1 MSVTRRISHTLRDLY
16 RRMFQ
21 RQEDARTR
29 EVVEVLKQ
37 VSLFK
42 GLSRS
47 ALRELAE
54 VMHPRDYRR
63 DEYLYYEND
72 PGLGLYIVQRGRVRL
87 VVTDESGGEQELRQ
101 AVENEFFGA
110 LSLLGE
116 SRRMET
122 AQAVIDTKVL
132 GVFSPDLK
140 TMLKRNPSVGAATVA
155 ALGRHLAARQVAL
168 MKQISED
175 RGKVAALRL
184 LDNLA
189 QQAEA
194 APPEWEGQG

>member
-1 MSVTRRISHTLRDLY
+1 MSVTRRIIHTLRDLY

-37 VSLFK
+37 MPLFK
-42 GLSRS
+42 GFSRS

-63 DEYLYYEND
+63 DEFLYYEND

-87 VVTDESGGEQELRQ
+87 VVEDEDGEVQELRQ
-101 AVENEFFGA
+101 TVENEFFGA

-122 AQAVIDTKVL
+122 AQAVTETRVL
-132 GVFSPDLK
+132 GFFSPDLK
-140 TMLKRNPSVGAATVA
+140 TMLKRNPSVGAAAVA
-155 ALGRHLAARQVAL
+155 ALARHLAARQVAL
-168 MKQISED
+168 MQQIAQD

-184 LDNLA
+184 LDGA
-189 QQAEA
+189 TQQAEA
-194 APPEWEGQG
+194 APPVE

>member
-1 MSVTRRISHTLRDLY
+1 MSVTRRIIHTLRDVY

-42 GLSRS
+42 GFSRS
-47 ALRELAE
+47 ALRDLAE
-54 VMHPRDYRR
+54 VVHRRDYRR
-63 DEYLYYEND
+63 DEFLYYEND
-72 PGLGLYIVQRGRVRL
+72 PGLGLYIIQRGRVRL
-87 VVTDESGGEQELRQ
+87 LTEDENGGVQELRQ
-101 AVENEFFGA
+101 AVENEFFGT

-122 AQAVIDTKVL
+122 AQAVTETRVF
-132 GVFSPDLK
+132 GFFSPDLK
-140 TMLKRNPSVGAATVA
+140 TMLKRNPSVGAAAVVA
-155 ALGRHLAARQVAL
+155 LARHLAAGQVAL
-168 MKQISED
+168 LEQMAQD

-184 LDNLA
+184 LDDA
-189 QQAEA
+189 TQQAEA
-194 APPEWEGQG
+194 APPVE

>member
-1 MSVTRRISHTLRDLY
+1 MPVTRRIIHTLRDLY
-16 RRMFQ
+16 RRVFK

-42 GLSRS
+42 GFSRS

-54 VMHPRDYRR
+54 VLHPRDYRR
-63 DEYLYYEND
+63 DEFIYYEND

-87 VVTDESGGEQELRQ
+87 VVEDESGVDQELRQ

-122 AQAVIDTKVL
+122 AQAVTETRVL
-132 GVFSPDLK
+132 GFFSPDLK
-140 TMLKRNPSVGAATVA
+140 TMLKRNPTVGAATVA
-155 ALGRHLAARQVAL
+155 AVARHLAAQQVAL
-168 MKQISED
+168 MQQITRD

-184 LDNLA
+184 LDGLA
-189 QQAEA
+189 QQAEGVA
-194 APPEWEGQG
+194 NGE

>member
-1 MSVTRRISHTLRDLY
+1 MSVTRRIIHALRDVY

-42 GLSRS
+42 GFSRS

-63 DEYLYYEND
+63 DEFLYYEND
-72 PGLGLYIVQRGRVRL
+72 PGLGLYIIQHGRVRL
-87 VVTDESGGEQELRQ
+87 LTEDEDGTVQELRQ
-101 AVENEFFGA
+101 AAENEFFGT

-122 AQAVIDTKVL
+122 AQAVTETRVF
-132 GVFSPDLK
+132 GFFSPDLK
-140 TMLKRNPSVGAATVA
+140 TMLKRNPSVGAVA
-155 ALGRHLAARQVAL
+155 VTALARHLAARQAAL
-168 MKQISED
+168 MQQMAQD

-184 LDNLA
+184 LDGAA

-194 APPEWEGQG
+194 TPPLE

>member
-1 MSVTRRISHTLRDLY
+1 MSVTRRIIHALRDVY

-42 GLSRS
+42 GFSRS

-63 DEYLYYEND
+63 DEFLYYEND
-72 PGLGLYIVQRGRVRL
+72 PGLGLYIIQHGRVRL
-87 VVTDESGGEQELRQ
+87 LTEDEDGTVQELRQ
-101 AVENEFFGA
+101 AAENEFFGT

-122 AQAVIDTKVL
+122 AQAVTETRVF
-132 GVFSPDLK
+132 GFFSPDLK
-140 TMLKRNPSVGAATVA
+140 TMLKRNPSVGAAAVVA
-155 ALGRHLAARQVAL
+155 LARHLAAGQVAL
-168 MKQISED
+168 LEQMAQD

-184 LDNLA
+184 LDDA
-189 QQAEA
+189 TQQAEA
-194 APPEWEGQG
+194 APPVE